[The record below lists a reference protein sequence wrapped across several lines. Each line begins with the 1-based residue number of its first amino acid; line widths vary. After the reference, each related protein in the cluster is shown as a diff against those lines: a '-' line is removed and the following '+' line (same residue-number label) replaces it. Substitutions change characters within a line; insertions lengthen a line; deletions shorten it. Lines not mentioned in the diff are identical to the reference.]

1 MKRAMLAVLVAMFP
15 IAAAAQDAPAQ
26 PASSSDAT
34 ASTSN
39 SVSAP
44 SSASASA
51 AASTSDDDEAQT
63 RPGARRGTK
72 RRGSMV
78 GYIEDPTI
86 GSGFRIRF
94 DSGWDINSPDRA
106 EFFYAKCGC
115 YRDLVGLPPYDPS
128 APGPGPGI
136 VQAMNYNQ
144 LNMTTE
150 RQLGKRASVFFDL
163 PFRWIKPTEF
173 VGGGPGFSNESGLAD
188 ISVGTKVAISTSSS
202 RDITAMVRGS
212 FPTGDSRKGLGTA
225 HGSVEPAL
233 LVRQSIGSR
242 FQLEGEFGYY
252 HPTGSSNGPLPG
264 NGNFAGNILYYGIG
278 PSFAVVNNRSVRLA
292 PVVELVGWHLLSGFE
307 TSSFVA
313 GGTGDVSGMNIVN
326 LKLGARVAIGN
337 TGSIYVGYGF
347 ALTQNDWY
355 DHILRLEYRAK
366 M

>member
-15 IAAAAQDAPAQ
+15 MAAAAQDGPAQ
-26 PASSSDAT
+26 PASGSDAT
-34 ASTSN
+34 AASTST
-39 SVSAP
+39 
-44 SSASASA
+44 SASASA
-51 AASTSDDDEAQT
+51 STSADDESQT

-78 GYIEDPTI
+78 GYIEDATV

-94 DSGWDINSPDRA
+94 DSGWDIDSPDRA

-115 YRDLVGLPPYDPS
+115 FRDLAGSPAYDPS

-136 VQAMNYNQ
+136 VQAMNFNQ

-163 PFRWIKPTEF
+163 PFRWIKPTDF
-173 VGGGPGFSNESGLAD
+173 VAGTGAFSNQSGLGD
-188 ISVGTKVAISTSSS
+188 ISVGTKVAIATSSS
-202 RDITAMVRGS
+202 RDITVMVRGS
-212 FPTGDSRKGLGTA
+212 FPTGDSSKGLGTD

-233 LVRQSIGSR
+233 LVRQALGSR
-242 FQLEGEFGYY
+242 FQLEGEFGDY
-252 HPTGSSNGPLPG
+252 HPTGTSKGPLPG
-264 NGNFAGNILYYGIG
+264 NGNFAGDILYYGIG

-292 PVVELVGWHLLSGFE
+292 PVVELVGWHLLSGYE
-307 TSSFVA
+307 TSSFAA
-313 GGTGDVSGMNIVN
+313 GGSGDVSGLNIVN
-326 LKLGARVAIGN
+326 LKIGARVGIGN
-337 TGSIYVGYGF
+337 TGSLYVGYGF
-347 ALTQNDWY
+347 ALTQNVWY